1 MDNLE
6 QYIRE
11 QASAFDTATPP
22 AGAEGRFLDRAEI
35 LPDGRLHFHAT
46 VRALRWA
53 IPAAAA
59 ILVAVIF
66 ASRPTDWFRGVGQDP
81 AAIYARY
88 LAQVE
93 DSWQELAADEAAAD
107 LLRNLTEES
116 IPLIDQL
123 PDELPDAEKAAI
135 LEDYYGALLDGA
147 QKIRQNIK

>member
-11 QASAFDTATPP
+11 QAFAFDTATPP
-22 AGAEGRFLDRAEI
+22 AGAEGRFLNRAEV
-35 LPDGRLHFHAT
+35 LPDGRPHFHAT

-81 AAIYARY
+81 AAIYAR
-88 LAQVE
+88 VE
-93 DSWQELAADEAAAD
+93 ASWQELAADETAAD
-107 LLRNLTEES
+107 LLRSLTEEN

-135 LEDYYGALLDGA
+135 LEDYYGTLLDGA